1 MLICWKTGIV
11 QIIILFR
18 VRNCRE
24 IIPDSLQDFSLTV
37 PKAGKRAYVKLYA
50 LFVILLLGQM
60 KRGYIGCVKIAVEKK
75 ECVFEKGN
83 HKILAIM

>member
-11 QIIILFR
+11 QIIILF
-18 VRNCRE
+18 
-24 IIPDSLQDFSLTV
+24 
-37 PKAGKRAYVKLYA
+37 KAEKRAYVKLYA

-60 KRGYIGCVKIAVEKK
+60 KRGYIGCVKIPVEKK

-83 HKILAIM
+83 HKILAIMWIVIYNMEER